1 MQLSTLYLL
10 CQSNWRKS
18 MIVLGGSVDLAHAV
32 LKGALCLFH
41 KRMDI
46 SEHSVIAIPLSQ
58 SNILNNKPINF
69 LYKGFL
75 VISNEISSVKPSCL
89 RKLYGTV

>member
-1 MQLSTLYLL
+1 
-10 CQSNWRKS
+10 

-41 KRMDI
+41 KGMDI

-58 SNILNNKPINF
+58 SNILNNKPVNC

-75 VISNEISSVKPSCL
+75 VINGISSVKPSCSG
-89 RKLYGTV
+89 KLYGTE